1 MSRDHE
7 KTMALFNQSGQSII
21 NPKPECF
28 GHFGKDSL
36 NKTTIQDDLG
46 GLVVIICP
54 ATPSAK
60 AHMQKT
66 NWLAMFLEVFC
77 WWGRH
82 FRARKVG
89 LKFRSSVAK
98 ASWLLPGNPGKSTRN
113 YPVCR
118 SLYIYI

>member
-7 KTMALFNQSGQSII
+7 KTMALFNQSRQFII

-54 ATPSAK
+54 VTPSAK
-60 AHMQKT
+60 GSRARKT
-66 NWLAMFLEVFC
+66 NWLAMFLEVFF
-77 WWGRH
+77 WLRIDRVIGLHPFIW
-82 FRARKVG
+82 KMVG
-89 LKFRSSVAK
+89 
-98 ASWLLPGNPGKSTRN
+98 
-113 YPVCR
+113 
-118 SLYIYI
+118 